1 MGKWQPDAHEREFL
15 ELIFTMTSDCL
26 LGTGVDN
33 VDTYISNL
41 SMIAD
46 RLKDIAE
53 EGPDYD

>member
-53 EGPDYD
+53 EG